1 MSAPSPAR
9 GPSIW
14 RSLLELEGH
23 EHLPARW
30 GALQFFCLLSSLYV
44 VRPLRDEMGIVSGV
58 ENMQWLF
65 TGTFFAM
72 LVIVPLY
79 GRAVARFGR
88 STLVPVVYGGI
99 AAVMVLAW
107 FAAQMGDVLPTRW
120 LAAGIFIWV
129 SVFNLLAVS
138 LFWSFM
144 ADLLHREQA
153 RRVFGLCAAGGTAG
167 ALAGPVLS
175 ATLAARLDPH
185 VLLLVSAAFLIA
197 ALGSATALERRRARY
212 GPQRPEPAPAAIG
225 GASWAGLRCVVES
238 PTLREIALF
247 IMVMT
252 WVATIFYFEQ
262 AEIVGASVSSASA
275 RTVLFARI
283 DLAVNVLVL
292 GIQVFLTG
300 RIFRWF
306 GMPVVMVILPIVS
319 VGALGVLALVPTLW
333 VLIGLQ
339 VLRRAMD
346 FAISKP
352 ARELLYTMVSREDR
366 FKGKSVIDLLV
377 YRGGDAVA
385 GWGFKAA
392 SALGWGLPT
401 IAWATIPV
409 GILWVVLG
417 RRLGWRIERHD
428 EIDP

>member
-1 MSAPSPAR
+1 
-9 GPSIW
+9 
-14 RSLLELEGH
+14 
-23 EHLPARW
+23 
-30 GALQFFCLLSSLYV
+30 
-44 VRPLRDEMGIVSGV
+44 
-58 ENMQWLF
+58 
-65 TGTFFAM
+65 
-72 LVIVPLY
+72 
-79 GRAVARFGR
+79 
-88 STLVPVVYGGI
+88 
-99 AAVMVLAW
+99 
-107 FAAQMGDVLPTRW
+107 
-120 LAAGIFIWV
+120 
-129 SVFNLLAVS
+129 
-138 LFWSFM
+138 
-144 ADLLHREQA
+144 
-153 RRVFGLCAAGGTAG
+153 
-167 ALAGPVLS
+167 
-175 ATLAARLDPH
+175 
-185 VLLLVSAAFLIA
+185 
-197 ALGSATALERRRARY
+197 
-212 GPQRPEPAPAAIG
+212 
-225 GASWAGLRCVVES
+225 
-238 PTLREIALF
+238 
-247 IMVMT
+247 
-252 WVATIFYFEQ
+252 
-262 AEIVGASVSSASA
+262 
-275 RTVLFARI
+275 
-283 DLAVNVLVL
+283 VNVLVL